1 MLKKFECFNSSR
13 GKLMIGNWGVGGLG
27 SQTIRGWEK
36 NGWKSIEVGDKLVPS
51 FDRLFEQCLI
61 DFKLLFDYSLINFG
75 SILANLAPSWLQ
87 VGVNLG
93 LVGPKVASSWL

>member
-1 MLKKFECFNSSR
+1 M
-13 GKLMIGNWGVGGLG
+13 GVGGKMVENQSKL
-27 SQTIRGWEK
+27 
-36 NGWKSIEVGDKLVPS
+36 GDKLVPS
-51 FDRLFEQCLI
+51 FDRLFEHVLI
-61 DFKLLFDYSLINFG
+61 DFESLFDYFLINFG